1 MMRVK
6 APRGARDIL
15 YGQPPYG
22 WKLSR
27 DRSKLVRNPEEQRA
41 IAAILRLAGQGLS
54 TRKIAQ
60 ELARVGMR
68 TRLGGRFSA
77 STVALI
83 LRRGRKPPPE
93 AQG

>member
-1 MMRVK
+1 MMRVR

-27 DRSKLVRNPEEQRA
+27 DRSKLVRNQEEQQA
-41 IAAILRLAGQGLS
+41 IAAILRLSGRGLS
-54 TRKIAQ
+54 TRTIAE
-60 ELARVGMR
+60 ELATAGMR
-68 TRLGGRFSA
+68 TRQGGRFSA

-83 LRRGRKPPPE
+83 LRRGRKAPPE
-93 AQG
+93 AEG

>member
-27 DRSKLVRNPEEQRA
+27 DRSKLVRNVEEQQA
-41 IAAILRLAGQGLS
+41 IAAILRLAGLGLT
-54 TRKIAQ
+54 TRRIAE
-60 ELARVGMR
+60 ELAAAGMR

-77 STVALI
+77 STVSVI